1 MVDAGSDSMARRSME
16 INNLASII
24 YAGYLKPKLRA
35 YSDCLNASRIS
46 SHLPEGTPDE
56 STVLSDFT
64 QDRDVAASGKQND
77 WRLTKR
83 IHRPVQLPA
92 KLGRR
97 PGKGRAYTCREFEVE
112 I

>member
-1 MVDAGSDSMARRSME
+1 MARRSME

-24 YAGYLKPKLRA
+24 YAGYLKPKPRA

-64 QDRDVAASGKQND
+64 QDRDVAASCEIATGLKCGN
-77 WRLTKR
+77 R
-83 IHRPVQLPA
+83 ITEN
-92 KLGRR
+92 GR
-97 PGKGRAYTCREFEVE
+97 
-112 I
+112 